1 MDAAT
6 LASFS
11 QWSSPMFQQQPSAQP
26 PLGFLRPPTQDIP
39 AILLVEDEP
48 TILII
53 LHRLMRDLVG
63 GYEIVT
69 MSDGEGCLAQIARR
83 PVPLV
88 ITDYNMPGING
99 IDLTCEIK
107 RRSPM
112 TRVVLITAYA
122 TPELERQAQRTGVD
136 YYVPKPFQLDQLM
149 QIARDTLL

>member
-1 MDAAT
+1 
-6 LASFS
+6 
-11 QWSSPMFQQQPSAQP
+11 MFRKQPSTQS
-26 PLGFLRPPTQDIP
+26 PLGFVRPAAQRIP

-48 TILII
+48 TIMMI
-53 LHRLMRDLVG
+53 LHRLMRDLIN
-63 GYEIVT
+63 GYDIVT
-69 MSDGEGCLAQIARR
+69 MSGGEGCMAQIALR

-107 RRSPM
+107 RISPM

-136 YYVPKPFQLDQLM
+136 YYVPKPFQLDQLI